1 MSMSPAE
8 EYAIKVMLDDVT
20 FMLFDLERGG
30 FISQECDVAHDIGD
44 NFAFT
49 YKRELVEETMVNGW
63 EHIISNFHI
72 TAFKN
77 DISICKF
84 ITRGSDQAF
93 TLYNIEAF
101 VLNMFINRLETYR
114 EEMFS
119 INK

>member
-1 MSMSPAE
+1 MSTSE
-8 EYAIKVMLDDVT
+8 EYAIKVMLDDIT

-30 FISQECDVAHDIGD
+30 FIQNDSDDIYDIGD

-49 YKRELVEETMVNGW
+49 YKREMLEATMIYSR
-63 EHIISNFHI
+63 EHIISNFYI
-72 TAFKN
+72 EAFKN
-77 DISICKF
+77 DVSICKF
-84 ITRGSDQAF
+84 ITRGADQAF

-101 VLNMFINRLETYR
+101 VLNMFINRVETYR